1 MSAGA
6 NVKVVQRLS
15 GHATAAMPLD
25 RYGRLLSDDLA
36 GVATALAQAIEAAA
50 VFRSTTESEIWL
62 K

>member
-1 MSAGA
+1 
-6 NVKVVQRLS
+6 
-15 GHATAAMPLD
+15 MPLD